1 MRALVCKAFDGID
14 ALTVE
19 EAPPPPMQPGGVR
32 IRVRAAALNFADT
45 LMAKGDYQVKPPL
58 PFAPGL
64 EAAGEV
70 LEVAPD
76 VRRVKPGDRVMAVC
90 HYGAFAEEAV
100 TSGDAV
106 WKVPDNLSD
115 TEAAAFPIVYG
126 TAHVGLT
133 DKLDVKPG
141 DWVMVH
147 GAAGGAGLAAVE
159 VAKLLGCRVIAT
171 AGGREKLDVA
181 LRHGA
186 DAGIDYRAESIKERA
201 KQITD
206 GVGVDAVFDPVGG
219 DAFDQSLRAV
229 RQGGRILVVGF
240 ASGTVPQIPANIL
253 LVKNVSAM
261 GFYWGAYRTLAPEVM
276 EASFRTLL
284 DWAAGGKLHPHVSHT
299 FPLEQAGDA
308 FAALLGRRSTGKV
321 VLSLDG

>member
-1 MRALVCKAFDGID
+1 MRALVCKAFDGIES
-14 ALTVE
+14 LGVE
-19 EAPPPPMQPGGVR
+19 DIPPPPMQPGCVR

-45 LMAKGDYQVKPPL
+45 LMVKGAYQVKPPL
-58 PFAPGL
+58 PFSPGL

-70 LEVAPD
+70 IEVAPG
-76 VRRVKPGDRVMAVC
+76 VRRAKPGDRVMAVC
-90 HYGAFAEEAV
+90 HYGAFAEEVV
-100 TSGDAV
+100 TAGDGCWPA
-106 WKVPDNLSD
+106 PDTLD
-115 TEAAAFPIVYG
+115 DAQAASFPIVYG

-147 GAAGGAGLAAVE
+147 GAAGGVGLAAVE
-159 VAKLLGCRVIAT
+159 VAKLLGARVIAT
-171 AGGREKLDVA
+171 AGGKEKLDLA
-181 LRHGA
+181 LAHGA
-186 DAGIDYRAESIKERA
+186 DAGIDYRAESIKDRA

-206 GVGVDAVFDPVGG
+206 GAGVDAVFDPVGG
-219 DAFDQSLRAV
+219 DAFDQSLRAI

-276 EASFRTLL
+276 QASFSTLL
-284 DWAAGGKLHPHVSHT
+284 AWAAAGKLNPHVSHT
-299 FPLEQAGDA
+299 YPLEQAGEA
-308 FAALLGRRSTGKV
+308 FAALLGRTSRGKV
-321 VLSLDG
+321 VLSLGG